1 MCTFQV
7 PSLYVLTITRLLNFN
22 STQQGSRE
30 HVGNCLGSRFYA
42 QLFKILDTV
51 LHTLIN
57 DRVELTQRI
66 YKTTTYDKGPS
77 MYYVGTF
84 WDFF

>member
-1 MCTFQV
+1 M
-7 PSLYVLTITRLLNFN
+7 
-22 STQQGSRE
+22 
-30 HVGNCLGSRFYA
+30 GNCLGSRFYA

-77 MYYVGTF
+77 MYYVGTVL
-84 WDFF
+84 DFSDPPTLPSMVASIQY